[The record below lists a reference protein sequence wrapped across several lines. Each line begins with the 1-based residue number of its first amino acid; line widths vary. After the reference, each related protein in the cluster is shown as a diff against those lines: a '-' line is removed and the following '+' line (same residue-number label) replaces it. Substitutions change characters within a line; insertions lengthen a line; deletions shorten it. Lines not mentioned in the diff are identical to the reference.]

1 MNLVSIFSV
10 FLLASA
16 SILCIA
22 LVVYLNRITRSIK
35 EIESEIKDLTSEI
48 KPLIASSTNLSEK
61 LNRISAEASNQLNV
75 TKGIVNKFD
84 DRVDTILEL
93 EEKVREGFS
102 GPVLDLIKSLSAISN
117 GVSAFWNAYKKK

>member
-1 MNLVSIFSV
+1 MDVVSIFSV
-10 FLLASA
+10 ILLACA
-16 SILCIA
+16 SVLCIA
-22 LVVYLNRITRSIK
+22 LVIYLSRITRSIK
-35 EIESEIKDLTSEI
+35 NIQSEIQDLTSEI

-61 LNRISAEASNQLNV
+61 LNHISAEAGNQLNV

-84 DRVDTILEL
+84 ERVDTILEL

-102 GPVLDLIKSLSAISN
+102 GPVLDLIKSLSAITN

>member
-1 MNLVSIFSV
+1 MSLISIFSII
-10 FLLASA
+10 LLASA
-16 SILCIA
+16 SVLCIA
-22 LVVYLNRITRSIK
+22 LVIYLNRITTSIK
-35 EIESEIKDLTSEI
+35 DIKSEIQDLTSKI

-61 LNRISAEASNQLNV
+61 LNRMSQEASNQLNV

-84 DRVDTILEL
+84 ERVDTILEL

-102 GPVLDLIKSLSAISN
+102 GPVLDLIKSLSAITN

>member
-1 MNLVSIFSV
+1 MSLISIFSII
-10 FLLASA
+10 LLASA
-16 SILCIA
+16 SVLCIA
-22 LVVYLNRITRSIK
+22 LVIYLNRITTSIK
-35 EIESEIKDLTSEI
+35 DIKSEIQDLTSKI

-61 LNRISAEASNQLNV
+61 LNRMSQEASNQLNV

-84 DRVDTILEL
+84 ERVDTILEL

-102 GPVLDLIKSLSAISN
+102 GPVLDLLKSLSAITN

>member
-1 MNLVSIFSV
+1 MDLVSIFSII
-10 FLLASA
+10 LLASA
-16 SILCIA
+16 SVLCIA
-22 LVVYLNRITRSIK
+22 LVIYLNKITSSIK
-35 EIESEIKDLTSEI
+35 DIKSEIQDLTSEI

-61 LNRISAEASNQLNV
+61 LNHISAEASNQLNI

-84 DRVDTILEL
+84 ERVDTILEL

-102 GPVLDLIKSLSAISN
+102 GPVLDLIKSFSAIAN